1 MNPESALS
9 KPQEEALERIREK
22 TSTLEGDGLIDLLSK
37 VVFEDLS
44 MTVAYPVADEGKWTD
59 AEDRKLPDAI
69 VLPPGSTAR
78 DLAYAVHTDLGDG
91 FIRATN
97 CVTGRTVG
105 ADTELMMADVIRIH
119 SRT

>member
-1 MNPESALS
+1 MNSESILS

-22 TSTLEGDGLIDLLSK
+22 TSKLEGNGLIDLLSK

-44 MTVAYPVADEGKWTD
+44 MIVAYPVADEGKWTD
-59 AEDRKLPDAI
+59 AEDRKLPDSI
-69 VLPPGSTAR
+69 ILQSGSTAR

-105 ADTELMMADVIRIH
+105 GDTELLMSDVIRIH